1 MPIEQALIL
10 FIGMCIPI
18 TRGLT
23 CLSEDKI
30 KRPHFFKYILFSLF
44 LGGLVLM
51 AFLLLK
57 PVINNSVA
65 LGLLLF
71 VVSMFF
77 QYVLVKV
84 GQNKKWVIGELPRY
98 NEW

>member
-18 TRGLT
+18 LRGLT
-23 CLSEDKI
+23 CLGEEKI
-30 KRPHFFKYILFSLF
+30 KRPHSFKYIALSLF
-44 LGGLVLM
+44 LGGLVLIV
-51 AFLLLK
+51 FLLLK
-57 PVINNSVA
+57 SVINNLVA

-71 VVSMFF
+71 IVSMLF
-77 QYVLVKV
+77 QYILVKV